1 MMQEQDEHIAKRPL
15 NGILSNFDYQK
26 KELSQRH
33 LKELRMV
40 VRKNEKVIPRFV
52 DRLFEEFQKQDCDR
66 RLGTILVADYFF
78 QRSHAFRTELLDH
91 IQDLLLYTLET
102 DPLHFPLPPPLEAAA
117 CLKRETLKIVKSWID
132 KFSVGY
138 QKLKT
143 AAQFL
148 TKSKNFDFSEANEQL
163 LVERQRAEE
172 RRLREEAKAKKVG
185 EKVQKLLDESRTD
198 IERCL
203 TECRTSMKLIF
214 PDLFFDDQDAHK
226 PEEEAAAG
234 KAGEADVQLHGYKEN
249 DHLTVVIPTAEID
262 IEETPN
268 NAALVDALRDAQVLL
283 RKYEKSLKKWLKK
296 LTQAGAV
303 AENAAL
309 IRRLLELKA
318 EVGHELKRADQLR
331 IKKTKRRSSGAAGE
345 ESDSESEDEFED
357 VVKDGLELEM
367 PEEEDELSAD
377 ILQQIDSLEKRGKR
391 KSNESALPSLDP
403 DAPGPSGL
411 NASGSRTKEDEP
423 QKPKIPKL
431 QFGLDLKYWGQEI
444 EPATVVRNEFD
455 GHAFWR
461 APDRDEPATELE
473 DVYRSRQM
481 TFLTEPP
488 VIKHKC
494 RAPLPSGKLC
504 PRMDL
509 KVCPFHGPIVPRDEM
524 GFPVEELGK
533 GSLLALK
540 SAEERI
546 RKHME
551 QDEKDYVQDV
561 EAAVGLPLAANEK
574 KKRGANRNKAYG
586 TARKRERTQTELSRE
601 RLQTKLFSK
610 SAMKRVTDTLTTI
623 QKERAEKNFSNQFNY
638 ALTRR

>member
-1 MMQEQDEHIAKRPL
+1 MMQEQDEQIAKRSL

-33 LKELRMV
+33 LKELRTV

-52 DRLFEEFQKQDCDR
+52 DRLFEDDPTPSGRNFSTTFRISSCTRWKPTRSTSRCR
-66 RLGTILVADYFF
+66 R
-78 QRSHAFRTELLDH
+78 H
-91 IQDLLLYTLET
+91 
-102 DPLHFPLPPPLEAAA
+102 LEAAA
-117 CLKRETLKIVKSWID
+117 SLKRETLKIVKSWID

-163 LVERQRAEE
+163 LDV
-172 RRLREEAKAKKVG
+172 
-185 EKVQKLLDESRTD
+185 
-198 IERCL
+198 
-203 TECRTSMKLIF
+203 
-214 PDLFFDDQDAHK
+214 
-226 PEEEAAAG
+226 AAG

-268 NAALVDALRDAQVLL
+268 NAALVEALRDSQVLL
-283 RKYEKSLKKWLKK
+283 RKK

-331 IKKTKRRSSGAAGE
+331 IKKTKRRSSGAAGDG
-345 ESDSESEDEFED
+345 SDSESEDEFED
-357 VVKDGLELEM
+357 
-367 PEEEDELSAD
+367 
-377 ILQQIDSLEKRGKR
+377 IDSLEKRGKR
-391 KSNESALPSLDP
+391 KSAESTPSPVDP
-403 DAPGPSGL
+403 DVPGPSGL
-411 NASGSRTKEDEP
+411 NASGSRKKEDEP

-444 EPATVVRNEFD
+444 ELATVVRNEFD

-461 APDRDEPATELE
+461 APDRDGAGHRARGL
-473 DVYRSRQM
+473 
-481 TFLTEPP
+481 
-488 VIKHKC
+488 IKHKC

-574 KKRGANRNKAYG
+574 KKRGAHRNKAYG
-586 TARKRERTQTELSRE
+586 TARKREKTQTELSRE

-638 ALTRR
+638 ALTRRLILPHTHIPLRCQPSRPC